1 MSKALVMNGIQEKPG
16 RQDERAVYPAEGIHN
31 FKIPKKT
38 VPIFG
43 TFFYSIPT
51 RHLEQQSIQHI
62 FLLCRSL
69 LQMPMTKFN
78 YGIDKLTTAKAIE
91 ISSGKLNAALSDE
104 AVRKIQSSQRN
115 VQRIV
120 EDNKTVYGVNTG
132 FGILANTKISE
143 ENTATLQHKILQSHS
158 VGVGSAVPQE
168 IAKLMLITKVH
179 ALAQGYSGVQLQTV
193 ERILWHLENGVI
205 PVVPAQGSVGA
216 SGDLAP
222 LAHLFLPLIGL
233 GEVYYQG
240 TVHTA
245 LDVLKKLSV
254 TAIHL
259 GPKEGLALINGTQF
273 ILAYAVKAVQRI
285 HNCLEAADII
295 GAMSLE
301 ALTGTKAP
309 FDERLHNLRPFAGNR
324 LVAQR
329 LRLLLKDSAIMQ
341 SHVDCGRVQDPYSL
355 RCMPQVHGASRNAW
369 LHLKELTEIELN
381 AVTDN
386 PIIFSADDT
395 ISGGNFHGQSLAL
408 PLDYAC
414 FASAEIGNIS
424 DRRCYLLLEGKW
436 GLPMLL
442 MKNVGLNSG
451 FMIPQYT
458 TAALVTE
465 NKTLCFPA
473 SADSIPTSLGQEDH
487 VSMGSISG
495 RKLDKVLD
503 NLEYILAIELLTAC
517 QAIEFRRPLKSGEI
531 LEFTHEYVRKFVS
544 FAEED
549 RIFANDI
556 EQIKNIIA
564 DFSFVGR
571 VSQFAESRGV
581 NLNKEFDQFNLYSQ
595 E

>member
-1 MSKALVMNGIQEKPG
+1 MDQTF
-16 RQDERAVYPAEGIHN
+16 QY
-31 FKIPKKT
+31 
-38 VPIFG
+38 G
-43 TFFYSIPT
+43 T
-51 RHLEQQSIQHI
+51 
-62 FLLCRSL
+62 
-69 LQMPMTKFN
+69 
-78 YGIDKLTTAKAIE
+78 GKLTIADAIA
-91 ISSGKLNAALSDE
+91 ISSGKIKAVLSAE
-104 AVRKIQSSQRN
+104 AIKKINTSQQY
-115 VQRIV
+115 VQQIV
-120 EDNKTVYGVNTG
+120 ADGKTVYGVNTG
-132 FGILANTKISE
+132 FGILSNTKISVE
-143 ENTATLQHKILQSHS
+143 DTAILQHKILQSHS
-158 VGVGSAVPQE
+158 VGVGEPIPIEV
-168 IAKLMLITKVH
+168 AKLMLITKVH
-179 ALAQGYSGVQLQTV
+179 ALAQGYSGVQLSTL
-193 ERILWHLENGVI
+193 ERIIWHIENDVI
-205 PVVPAQGSVGA
+205 PVVPEKGSVGA

-222 LAHLFLPLIGL
+222 LSHLFLPLIGL
-233 GEVYYQG
+233 GEVFYKG
-240 TVHTA
+240 TGSAPLTIYKA
-245 LDVLKKLSV
+245 QEVLAKFKLSP
-254 TAIHL
+254 ILL

-273 ILAYAVKAVQRI
+273 ILSFAIKAVQRM

-301 ALTGTKAP
+301 ALTGTKSP
-309 FDERLHNLRPFAGNR
+309 FDERLHELRPFAGNK

-329 LRLLLKDSAIMQ
+329 LRSLLKDSAIMQ

-408 PLDYAC
+408 PLDYCC
-414 FASAEIGNIS
+414 FAAAEIGNIS

-495 RKLDKVLD
+495 RKLSMILD
-503 NLEYILAIELLTAC
+503 NLEFILAIELLTAC
-517 QAIEFRRPLKSGEI
+517 QAIEFRHPLKSSEL
-531 LEFTHEYVRKFVS
+531 LEFAHEHVRKYVG

-549 RIFANDI
+549 RIFADDVNS
-556 EQIKNIIA
+556 IKSIIS
-564 DFSFVGR
+564 DFSFVEK
-571 VSQFAESRGV
+571 VNEFAGSRDV
-581 NLNKEFDQFNLYSQ
+581 RLNDGFDMFRL
-595 E
+595 